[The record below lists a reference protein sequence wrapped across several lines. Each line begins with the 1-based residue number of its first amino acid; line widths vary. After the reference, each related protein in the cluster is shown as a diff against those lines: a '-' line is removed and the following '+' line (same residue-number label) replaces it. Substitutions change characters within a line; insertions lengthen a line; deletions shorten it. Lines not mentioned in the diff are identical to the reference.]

1 MVFRQKGE
9 LAHPLQF
16 SRQTPE
22 VPGQQEDTM
31 FDQRFFASKLG
42 LSALVSVAAMVAF
55 NLFAISQASGATPQ
69 GLGQVPAIAVSTVEL
84 A

>member
-1 MVFRQKGE
+1 
-9 LAHPLQF
+9 
-16 SRQTPE
+16 
-22 VPGQQEDTM
+22 M

-55 NLFAISQASGATPQ
+55 NLFAIAQASAQPGFDQADHFSGAP
-69 GLGQVPAIAVSTVEL
+69 VIAVPMVEI

>member
-1 MVFRQKGE
+1 
-9 LAHPLQF
+9 
-16 SRQTPE
+16 
-22 VPGQQEDTM
+22 M

-55 NLFAISQASGATPQ
+55 NLFAIAQASAHPGFGQPDHMSGAP
-69 GLGQVPAIAVSTVEL
+69 VIAMPMVEI

>member
-1 MVFRQKGE
+1 
-9 LAHPLQF
+9 
-16 SRQTPE
+16 
-22 VPGQQEDTM
+22 M

-55 NLFAISQASGATPQ
+55 NLFAMSHASAQPGFATDQ
-69 GLGQVPAIAVSTVEL
+69 YSNTPAIVVPMAEL